1 MKVCLVA
8 VMGASCFALPR
19 QVRCCCLVAAGIGSY
34 EYSAAAML
42 LFWVA
47 VALQGQG
54 TARQVLLLGTQMA
67 ADRRAALIMYDT

>member
-1 MKVCLVA
+1 
-8 VMGASCFALPR
+8 
-19 QVRCCCLVAAGIGSY
+19 
-34 EYSAAAML
+34 ML